1 MTPAG
6 LSLIDPSDWSVR
18 RLSDEPVWVTF
29 RGGTLVASA
38 W

>member
-29 RGGTLVASA
+29 RGGALVASA